1 MGFDWFFVWVH
12 VGVVCVALFV
22 AAIAAVWCAV
32 PERAF
37 GAGFIRFA
45 FHDPPVRYKKSRSVA
60 GWVCGVV
67 AGHKMSNAP

>member
-1 MGFDWFFVWVH
+1 MCLECLAVYVH
-12 VGVVCVALFV
+12 IGVVGVALFV

-60 GWVCGVV
+60 GLGFAWVSV
-67 AGHKMSNAP
+67 SF